1 MKYKY
6 NTRENDEEVM
16 RKNDHRNLSKTEKSK
31 FLYGLWTA
39 ETLAKYK
46 FP

>member
-1 MKYKY
+1 MKYKC
-6 NTRENDEEVM
+6 NARENDRQTM
-16 RKNDHRNLSKTEKSK
+16 RKTDHRNLLKAEKSK
-31 FLYGLWTA
+31 FLYGFRTA